1 MDYARLRNKRE
12 LIFTSL
18 SNCEP
23 IKPSA
28 TQYMVGTY
36 IQYSTIQYLHY
47 DSVRDVTI
55 RLHQGLFTFY

>member
-36 IQYSTIQYLHY
+36 LRQYSTYITILC
-47 DSVRDVTI
+47 VT
-55 RLHQGLFTFY
+55 